1 MSSASQKYF
10 SRSSLDGKQKVA
22 MIASIFHIALLVQK
36 SIHVYHLGNAFW
48 KKTEGL
54 FIFNIGEKLKI
65 TIGFVQNLI
74 ERVINRVI

>member
-36 SIHVYHLGNAFW
+36 SIHVYHLGNASW
-48 KKTEGL
+48 KKTKGL
-54 FIFNIGEKLKI
+54 FIFNIWEIII